1 MAVLNR
7 DDTPSGKALAV
18 ADAVDLI
25 DDWDFGVAWEQKIGV
40 QRVRRGLVRV
50 FDSAAGGDQRLT
62 DHLAAENTLPAR
74 LGRAS
79 AKQIDFER
87 FKIKEREEVVNGG
100 GHRKLL
106 GKNGAIG
113 MSMVSDARAQ
123 TKSSH

>member
-7 DDTPSGKALAV
+7 DDTPGGKALAV

-25 DDWDFGVAWEQKIGV
+25 DDWNFGVAWKQKVSV
-40 QRVRRGLVRV
+40 QRVRRGLARI

-62 DHLAAENTLPAR
+62 DHLTAENPLPPR

-87 FKIKEREEVVNGG
+87 FEIKEREELVNGG

-113 MSMVSDARAQ
+113 MSTVSDARA
-123 TKSSH
+123 